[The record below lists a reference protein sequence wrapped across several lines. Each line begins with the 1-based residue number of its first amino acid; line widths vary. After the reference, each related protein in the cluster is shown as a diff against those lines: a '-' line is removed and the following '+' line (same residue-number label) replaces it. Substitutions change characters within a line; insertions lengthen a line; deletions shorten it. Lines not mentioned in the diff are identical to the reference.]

1 MEEHLS
7 AVRTL
12 CGFADDRIADI
23 NQLHDR
29 FEERIEDLHA
39 SHRWAALRHTPNL
52 SQRLCLV
59 TVDICCFEASPFE
72 ACIQSEWQTSAALTL
87 MSQGP
92 RSEAGTVAQRAGTV
106 GWAGAGA
113 VCGGHSAAAPAAASS
128 TARPL
133 CWQQ

>member
-39 SHRWAALRHTPNL
+39 SHR
-52 SQRLCLV
+52 
-59 TVDICCFEASPFE
+59 
-72 ACIQSEWQTSAALTL
+72 
-87 MSQGP
+87 
-92 RSEAGTVAQRAGTV
+92 
-106 GWAGAGA
+106 
-113 VCGGHSAAAPAAASS
+113 
-128 TARPL
+128 
-133 CWQQ
+133 